1 MKSNITAI
9 CCLLLLF
16 SISTSGQRPK
26 KPVVKNPVFT
36 VKEAPVESGDRF
48 FFVIALDKDGNAATS
63 LQNENGPVLTPA
75 ESAMF
80 FKRLSRIGDTRLAP
94 TLAPGVIIKPD
105 RSLKYGALVNA
116 VRTARDP
123 SNLRVLVTT
132 DDDTFFLGIEKK
144 PDPKK
149 RPYPD
154 PLTLVVTIEDGELSL
169 NNELYGSLSDPTSLE
184 NKLKQIFK
192 DRADNGVFR
201 QGTNLV
207 ETAVFVKLPDNSSVA
222 ELMKLVKVIRN
233 AGSDTIGLDIDPRE
247 IMIRMSE
254 SPRT

>member
-16 SISTSGQRPK
+16 SISVSGQRPK

-48 FFVIALDKDGNAATS
+48 FLVVALDKDGNAAAS

-80 FKRLSRIGDTRLAP
+80 FKRLSRIGDTRV
-94 TLAPGVIIKPD
+94 APGVIIKPD

-116 VRTARDP
+116 VRAARDP
-123 SNLRVLVTT
+123 SNLRVLVAT
-132 DDDTFFLGIEKK
+132 DDDSFFLGVEKN

-149 RPYPD
+149 RPYPN
-154 PLTLVVTIEDGELSL
+154 PLTLVVTLEDGELYL
-169 NNELYGSLSDPTSLE
+169 NNEPCGSLSDPTSLE

-207 ETAVFVKLPDNSSVA
+207 ETAVFVKLPDSSSVA
-222 ELMKLVKVIRN
+222 ELMKLVKVVRN

-247 IMIRMSE
+247 IMIRMFE
-254 SPRT
+254 APRT